1 MPGVSVYLDKQGI
14 KKDAEARIHR
24 AQMALDEQ
32 IAKDS
37 NYYIP
42 MRDGDL
48 MRSVFSSRF
57 GSGLLVWAIEYAR
70 RLYHGIGFNFS
81 KDKNP
86 NARAEWFEWAKKI
99 RMKEWEKVA
108 NREYRK

>member
-14 KKDAEARIHR
+14 KKDAQARIQR
-24 AQMALDEQ
+24 TQMVLDEQ

-42 MRDGDL
+42 KRDGDL
-48 MRSVFSSRF
+48 ERSVLNSVF
-57 GSGLLVWAIEYAR
+57 GSGVLVWAMEYAR
-70 RLYHGIGFNFS
+70 RLYYNNYYSFS
-81 KDKNP
+81 KKPNP
-86 NARAEWFEWAKKI
+86 NAREKWFEWAKRTKL
-99 RMKEWEKVA
+99 KAWEALA